1 MANMYIRE
9 KVGPGESRIIRR
21 AFQGDGRF
29 AFLTCRFYGGQM
41 LDLELDARVQRYGR
55 VMVDCVSAA
64 GGSNIVAGDD
74 DTLKFSVG
82 IDIRR
87 GEILEITLTNKTVVP
102 AGGVASDY
110 VYDCQLIADILEV
123 ADYGD

>member
-9 KVGPGESRIIRR
+9 KVQPGETRIIRR
-21 AFQGDGRF
+21 PFQGDGRF
-29 AFLTCRFYGGQM
+29 TFLTCRFYGGQM

-64 GGSNIVAGDD
+64 GGSTIIAGDD

-87 GEILEITLTNKTVVP
+87 GEVLEITLHNKTTVP
-102 AGGVASDY
+102 VGDTASDY
-110 VYDCQLIADILEV
+110 AYDCQLIADILEV
-123 ADYGD
+123 ADYGY